1 MRSLAWVIL
10 ALTEE
15 FPVKTTLAAKFAVA
29 SMLGALALSACS
41 SDSGSGDN
49 AGSTSGGSIACESGT
64 IKGSGSS
71 AQANAMTEWI
81 KAYQTAC
88 PDATIDYQG
97 TGSSAGITDF
107 INKQVQ
113 FAGSDSALKD
123 ADVEKANA
131 RCAAGPALNIPM
143 VGGAIALA
151 YNIEGAEKLTLN
163 ADTIAG
169 IYASKITKWN
179 DPAIVALNSGVTL
192 PDAAIQ
198 AFHRSDGSGT
208 TDNFTKYLKA
218 AAPSVWTFDS
228 GKEWKAPGG
237 QGANKSDGM
246 ASAVKSTKNAIAYVE
261 LSFVKS
267 QSLTAASVDSG
278 SGAIEATSDNAA
290 KFISSAK
297 VKGTGNDLS
306 LSIDYAAKVDGA
318 YPIVLV
324 TYEITCEKGLDATKD
339 LPLTKSFLTYT
350 ASDDAQAMLTAEGY
364 VPITGDLLT
373 KVRASIAAI
382 S

>member
-1 MRSLAWVIL
+1 M
-10 ALTEE
+10 
-15 FPVKTTLAAKFAVA
+15 KTTLAAKFAVA
-29 SMLGALALSACS
+29 SMIGALALSACS
-41 SDSGSGDN
+41 SDSGSTD
-49 AGSTSGGSIACESGT
+49 AGGGTASPSGSIACESGT

-123 ADVEKANA
+123 ADFEKANA

-143 VGGAIALA
+143 VGGAIAMA
-151 YNIEGAEKLTLN
+151 YNIEGVDKLTLN
-163 ADTIAG
+163 ADTLAG
-169 IYASKITKWN
+169 IYSNKITKWN
-179 DPAIVALNSGVTL
+179 DPAIVALNSGATL

-208 TDNFTKYLKA
+208 TENFTKYLTA
-218 AAPSVWTFDS
+218 AAPSAWTYDS

-246 ASAVKSTKNAIAYVE
+246 ASAVKSTKNSIAYVE

-267 QSLTAASVDSG
+267 QSLTAASIDSG
-278 SGAIEATSDNAA
+278 SGAVEATSDNAA

-297 VKGTGNDLS
+297 IKGTGNDLS

-350 ASDDAQAMLTAEGY
+350 ASDDAQAKLTAEGY
-364 VPITGDLLT
+364 VPITGELLT
-373 KVRASIAAI
+373 KVRASIAAM